1 MADSSEATIF
11 VVEDDAAV
19 RDSLQLLLRLRGFA
33 TRGFASAEAFLAAIG
48 PNQGGCL
55 LLDLRMP
62 GKGGLELQAELLDRG
77 LQLPVVV
84 ITAHGDVAAA
94 RAAFRAGAID
104 FLEKPLDEDAL
115 LSAIRAAL
123 ERDRQRRRAERMHAD
138 VEARIARLTARERD
152 VMWLAADGRKNR
164 EIAAALGL
172 SPRTVEI
179 YKAHMMEKLQ
189 VNGLPE
195 LLALLR
201 DSKPVVGGRP

>member
-1 MADSSEATIF
+1 MADGSETTIF

-33 TRGFASAEAFLAAIG
+33 ARGFASADEFLAEVG

-77 LQLPVVV
+77 LRLPVVV

-123 ERDRQRRRAERMHAD
+123 DRDRQRRRSERMHAD
-138 VEARIARLTARERD
+138 VEERIARLTARERD

-201 DSKPVVGGRP
+201 DAKPGPGGAP

>member
-1 MADSSEATIF
+1 MADGSETTIF

-33 TRGFASAEAFLAAIG
+33 ARGFASADEFLAEVG

-77 LQLPVVV
+77 LRLPVVV

-123 ERDRQRRRAERMHAD
+123 DRDRQRRRSERMHAD
-138 VEARIARLTARERD
+138 VEERIARLTARERD
-152 VMWLAADGRKNR
+152 VLWLAADGRKNR

-201 DSKPVVGGRP
+201 DAKPGPGGAP

>member
-1 MADSSEATIF
+1 MADRSETTIF

-33 TRGFASAEAFLAAIG
+33 ARGFASADEFLAEVG

-77 LQLPVVV
+77 LRLPVVV

-123 ERDRQRRRAERMHAD
+123 DRDRQRRRSERMHAD
-138 VEARIARLTARERD
+138 VEERIARLTARERD
-152 VMWLAADGRKNR
+152 VLWLAADGRKNR

-201 DSKPVVGGRP
+201 DAKPGPGGAP

>member
-1 MADSSEATIF
+1 MADSSEATVFI
-11 VVEDDAAV
+11 VEDDAAV

-33 TRGFASAEAFLAAIG
+33 ARGFASADAFLAGIG
-48 PNQGGCL
+48 SNQGGCL

-77 LQLPVVV
+77 LRLPVVV

-94 RAAFRAGAID
+94 RAAFRAGAVD

-123 ERDRQRRRAERMHAD
+123 ERDRQRRRAERMQAD

-201 DSKPVVGGRP
+201 DSKPVLGSRP

>member
-33 TRGFASAEAFLAAIG
+33 VRGFASADAFLAEVG

-123 ERDRQRRRAERMHAD
+123 ERDRQRRRAERTHAD

-201 DSKPVVGGRP
+201 DSKPVLGGRP

>member
-1 MADSSEATIF
+1 VADGSETTIF

-33 TRGFASAEAFLAAIG
+33 ARGFASADEFLAEVG

-77 LQLPVVV
+77 LRLPVVV

-123 ERDRQRRRAERMHAD
+123 DRDRQRRRSERMHAD
-138 VEARIARLTARERD
+138 VEERIARLTARERD
-152 VMWLAADGRKNR
+152 VLWLAADGRKNR

-201 DSKPVVGGRP
+201 DAKPGPGGAP